1 MPLPS
6 LLRHLRNRPALMISC
21 LIGIVVWLGARQRIT
36 GIEPVLIGWSTLTF
50 SYLVATLWVASRC
63 NVDFIRKRAA
73 LLDEGGVA
81 ILLVIVGVT
90 VASMAAIV
98 MQLVQAKGT
107 GHVGFST
114 ALAAG
119 TVALSW
125 LFLHSVFAFHYAH
138 EFYNDDGSGHFRG
151 LDFPGTEMPLYW
163 DFLYFSFITGMTTQV
178 ADVVTKN
185 GPMRKLVLAHAII
198 SFFFNTTIIALG
210 VNIAA
215 SLVG

>member
-1 MPLPS
+1 
-6 LLRHLRNRPALMISC
+6 
-21 LIGIVVWLGARQRIT
+21 LGARQRIT

-198 SFFFNTTIIALG
+198 SFFFNTTIIARG